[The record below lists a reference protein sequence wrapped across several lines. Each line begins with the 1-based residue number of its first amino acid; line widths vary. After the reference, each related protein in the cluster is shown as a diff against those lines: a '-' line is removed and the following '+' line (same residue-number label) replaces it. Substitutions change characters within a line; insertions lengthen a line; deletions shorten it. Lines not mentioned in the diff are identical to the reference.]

1 MKQPLREHL
10 DDLVKRDVIERV
22 NGPTEWVSA
31 LVVVAKPNGKIR
43 LCLDPR
49 PLNKALKRCHHPI
62 PTIDDVLP
70 ELSNAKVFTKVDC
83 SSGYWQVKLDD
94 ESSLLTTFNT
104 PFGRFKWKRMP
115 FGISPAG
122 EIFQQR
128 LHQAIDDLEGVRTVA
143 DDILIT
149 GNGATLEEATADH
162 DLKIKRLFERC
173 RAKQIKL
180 NSSKIEFKKTSMPY
194 IGHILTPDGVKAD
207 PAKVKA
213 ILEMKQPSDVAGV
226 KRILGTVNYLA
237 KFLPHLS
244 QVSEPLRQLTKKDH
258 PFVWNEATDTAFSEI
273 KYSIINYNATSPQ
286 VL

>member
-83 SSGYWQVKLDD
+83 SNGYWQVKLDD

-128 LHQAIDDLEGVRTVA
+128 LDQTIEDLEGVRTVA

-149 GNGATLEEATADH
+149 GNGATLEEAMADH

-173 RAKQIKL
+173 RAKQSK
-180 NSSKIEFKKTSMPY
+180 SSSTQ
-194 IGHILTPDGVKAD
+194 A
-207 PAKVKA
+207 
-213 ILEMKQPSDVAGV
+213 
-226 KRILGTVNYLA
+226 R
-237 KFLPHLS
+237 
-244 QVSEPLRQLTKKDH
+244 
-258 PFVWNEATDTAFSEI
+258 
-273 KYSIINYNATSPQ
+273 
-286 VL
+286 